1 MRETPKPGMSV
12 LTPAKKSAGKSAMWD
27 SDDDLDY
34 DNDDLGPSPPKTMQ
48 FHIPQSRLMRTPG
61 KLETLSLAFQSMKLT
76 FFFKPRKLLSV

>member
-1 MRETPKPGMSV
+1 MRGIPKPGMSV

-34 DNDDLGPSPPKTMQ
+34 DDDDLGPSPPKTMQ

-61 KLETLSLAFQSMKLT
+61 KPFGILS
-76 FFFKPRKLLSV
+76 FFWY